1 MAQITDQGM
10 IDEFIAESR
19 EHLNTIEPDLLSM
32 EKDGEK
38 VSIEAI
44 HRVFRAA
51 HSIKGASG
59 FHRAGRSL
67 G

>member
-1 MAQITDQGM
+1 MARITDQGI

-32 EKDGEK
+32 ERDGAT

-44 HRVFRAA
+44 RRVFRAA
-51 HSIKGASG
+51 HSIKGASC
-59 FHRAGRSL
+59 FHGAGGGL